1 MFVHKSKPLA
11 AGFAC
16 AAAAMAMGL
25 AAGPAQ
31 ADGWEADQLNSYCSA
46 PEVCNQRQIG
56 IIQKTRNGVNYFY
69 GGSAVAPPSVS
80 YNYLI
85 DDNNDQPF
93 YQPFYEPIFTS
104 NLFPTGFEAPL
115 SKHQF
120 RMKNDHW
127 KWNRRKPGLLDIPG
141 ANRALDIPGANKALD
156 IPGVG
161 LGHKHTA
168 P

>member
-1 MFVHKSKPLA
+1 MEDVMFVHKSNPLT

-16 AAAAMAMGL
+16 AAAAMVMGL

-31 ADGWEADQLNSYCSA
+31 AADQQDSYCSA

-56 IIQKTRNGVNYFY
+56 IIQKTRDGVNYFY
-69 GGSAVAPPSVS
+69 GGSAVAPPTVS
-80 YNYLI
+80 YSYLI
-85 DDNNDQPF
+85 GYNDD
-93 YQPFYEPIFTS
+93 QPFYEPILST
-104 NLFPTGFEAPL
+104 NLFATGLATGFEAPL
-115 SKHQF
+115 SNHRF
-120 RMKNDHW
+120 RMKNDRW

>member
-1 MFVHKSKPLA
+1 MEDVMFVHKSKPLA

-31 ADGWEADQLNSYCSA
+31 ADGWEADHLNSYCSA

-80 YNYLI
+80 YIYVI
-85 DDNNDQPF
+85 GDDSDQPV
-93 YQPFYEPIFTS
+93 YEPILSS
-104 NLFPTGFEAPL
+104 NLYATSFEAPL
-115 SKHQF
+115 SKHRF
-120 RMKNDHW
+120 KMKKDHW
-127 KWNRRKPGLLDIPG
+127 KWNRRKPSLLDIPG
-141 ANRALDIPGANKALD
+141 PHSLDIPDSLG

-161 LGHKHTA
+161 LGGKHTA

>member
-1 MFVHKSKPLA
+1 MENVMFVHKSNPLA

-16 AAAAMAMGL
+16 AAAVMVMGL

-31 ADGWEADQLNSYCSA
+31 ADRQEADQQNSYCSA

-56 IIQKTRNGVNYFY
+56 IIQKTRDGVNYFY

-80 YNYLI
+80 YIYLI
-85 DDNNDQPF
+85 DDNNDQF
-93 YQPFYEPIFTS
+93 VNEPILTS
-104 NLFPTGFEAPL
+104 NLFATGFEAPL
-115 SKHQF
+115 SKHRF

-127 KWNRRKPGLLDIPG
+127 KWNRRKPSLLDIPG
-141 ANRALDIPGANKALD
+141 SHSLDIPSVDLGQ
-156 IPGVG
+156 G
-161 LGHKHTA
+161 LGLGGKHTA